1 MSVDKHDM
9 GDDIFLG
16 DLEKEI
22 MLVDGVVSLINF
34 DVYSLYNGTYSSDRC
49 PYPEAN
55 ASGSCA
61 ITTTNVF
68 KVDDGADSFKI
79 DLDAID
85 HVLYSDYNSMFEIYT
100 DNDIQLRAK
109 LI

>member
-1 MSVDKHDM
+1 M
-9 GDDIFLG
+9 GEDIFLG

-22 MLVDGVVSLINF
+22 MLVDGVISIINF
-34 DVYSLYNGTYSSDRC
+34 EVYSLYNGRYSSDRC
-49 PYPEAN
+49 PYPEADTT
-55 ASGSCA
+55 GTCA
-61 ITTTNVF
+61 TSITNTF

-85 HVLYSDYNSMFEIYT
+85 HVLYSDYNSMFEIYS
-100 DNDIQLRAK
+100 DSDIQLRSK